1 MTNLENRVLVVETHI
16 EHINQSLTEI
26 RNDIREIR
34 NDIRETNS
42 RVDSLNSKIDSNLKW
57 LLSVILATWIT
68 TIGAVIGAAVAL

>member
-1 MTNLENRVLVVETHI
+1 MVLPVPGVPQTETNI

-26 RNDIREIR
+26 RSDIREIR

-57 LLSVILATWIT
+57 IIGVILASWIT
-68 TIGAVIGAAVAL
+68 TIGAIIGTALTR